1 MRTPEAD
8 ANVQHCAV
16 GILPRKGT
24 FLDRAGQNVQ
34 QASQSESI
42 DRMLPSKELFDRQ
55 DIATAG
61 FIEYSARKTLHL
73 KHREPAASPITE

>member
-1 MRTPEAD
+1 
-8 ANVQHCAV
+8 VLSHGAV

-61 FIEYSARKTLHL
+61 SSKYSARKTLHL
-73 KHREPAASPITE
+73 KRREPAASPFTK